1 MVSTEQVGG
10 LVVLHA
16 PWNGYSREMEPEF
29 GRAAVWFSRTP
40 SVVFAKYDASTH
52 KWPRGFPYG
61 SFPMIYLV
69 PADKEAKPVRCN
81 PNEDT
86 DGKFIP
92 AEHIVQF
99 VDKAAYTLRG
109 SFSRHHR
116 ETIELD
122 SIDDD

>member
-1 MVSTEQVGG
+1 
-10 LVVLHA
+10 
-16 PWNGYSREMEPEF
+16 
-29 GRAAVWFSRTP
+29 
-40 SVVFAKYDASTH
+40 
-52 KWPRGFPYG
+52 
-61 SFPMIYLV
+61 MIYLV
-69 PADKEAKPVRCN
+69 PADREAKPVRCN

-122 SIDDD
+122 SFDED

>member
-1 MVSTEQVGG
+1 MRRTHGALRRLQRQDDDE
-10 LVVLHA
+10 VVDAADVARLEPALHA
-16 PWNGYSREMEPEF
+16 GGVADLDRQRALLRRLHEDGVSAGGEELEVLLRPLPNLRARLGAELRED
-29 GRAAVWFSRTP
+29 
-40 SVVFAKYDASTH
+40 DA
-52 KWPRGFPYG
+52 
-61 SFPMIYLV
+61 
-69 PADKEAKPVRCN
+69 
-81 PNEDT
+81 T

-122 SIDDD
+122 SIDD

>member
-1 MVSTEQVGG
+1 MTAIPASGHDPRSLRTSANDKKVG
-10 LVVLHA
+10 A
-16 PWNGYSREMEPEF
+16 CRRRE
-29 GRAAVWFSRTP
+29 
-40 SVVFAKYDASTH
+40 VFAKYDASTH

-69 PADKEAKPVRCN
+69 PADREAKPVRCN

-122 SIDDD
+122 SIDED

>member
-1 MVSTEQVGG
+1 MRVVESIDILARSCDQDVNG
-10 LVVLHA
+10 LNRASRRPGVVRPLSPLGVKSLPA
-16 PWNGYSREMEPEF
+16 ASVWQTTSSAARAEE
-29 GRAAVWFSRTP
+29 RAAG
-40 SVVFAKYDASTH
+40 ASH
-52 KWPRGFPYG
+52 PRRVAP
-61 SFPMIYLV
+61 
-69 PADKEAKPVRCN
+69 KPVRCN

-122 SIDDD
+122 SIDED

>member
-1 MVSTEQVGG
+1 
-10 LVVLHA
+10 
-16 PWNGYSREMEPEF
+16 
-29 GRAAVWFSRTP
+29 
-40 SVVFAKYDASTH
+40 
-52 KWPRGFPYG
+52 
-61 SFPMIYLV
+61 MIYLV
-69 PADKEAKPVRCN
+69 PADREAKPVRCN

-122 SIDDD
+122 SFSEKGLRLLQPAGLQTNPAGLSLQLRR

>member
-1 MVSTEQVGG
+1 M
-10 LVVLHA
+10 
-16 PWNGYSREMEPEF
+16 
-29 GRAAVWFSRTP
+29 
-40 SVVFAKYDASTH
+40 
-52 KWPRGFPYG
+52 
-61 SFPMIYLV
+61 
-69 PADKEAKPVRCN
+69 VRCN

-86 DGKFIP
+86 DGRFIP

-122 SIDDD
+122 SIDED

>member
-1 MVSTEQVGG
+1 MD
-10 LVVLHA
+10 VL
-16 PWNGYSREMEPEF
+16 
-29 GRAAVWFSRTP
+29 
-40 SVVFAKYDASTH
+40 ASSNQNRKTTTL
-52 KWPRGFPYG
+52 R
-61 SFPMIYLV
+61 L
-69 PADKEAKPVRCN
+69 PARCN

-122 SIDDD
+122 SMDED